1 MKKTF
6 KLSSLLVAGLLALTA
21 CSDDFEYTPAG
32 APNETSSMKFAEG
45 TAVSADLTME
55 DQSVSVTVVRAETDK
70 AETVNLIATGLHK
83 ECFEIPTSVSFE
95 EGESRAKVTIGFK
108 ENMELFKKYQ
118 LTLQL
123 QCNEYD
129 PNSKNFITINISK
142 TDYKTVC
149 NGVYNAWLFDGSWNS
164 TLQYSEIQDDY
175 RIGDWISSG
184 YYLNFKW
191 NRETNEITTA
201 ASYPTGYKHSQYGD
215 VTANLIPIDAQG
227 HTAVFDEE
235 ENTIYFGIKYTV
247 SAGSFGANFDT
258 FQITRWLE

>member
-83 ECFEIPTSVSFE
+83 ECFEIPTSVRFE
-95 EGESRAKVTIGFK
+95 EGESRAQVTIGFK

-129 PNSKNFITINISK
+129 PNSKNFITINISR
-142 TDYKTVC
+142 TDYKKVC
-149 NGVYNAWLFDGSWNS
+149 DGVYTTWLFGSWNS
-164 TLQYSEIQDDY
+164 FLQYSEIQDDY
-175 RIGDWISSG
+175 RIGDWIMSG

-201 ASYPTGYKHSQYGD
+201 ASYPTGYNHPDYGAI
-215 VTANLIPIDAQG
+215 TANLIPIDG
-227 HTAVFDEE
+227 HIAVFDKE
-235 ENTIYFGIKYTV
+235 ENTIRFGVQYVV
-247 SAGSFGANFDT
+247 SAGAFKPNVDT

>member
-32 APNETSSMKFAEG
+32 APNETSSMKFAKG

-123 QCNEYD
+123 QCNEYN
-129 PNSKNFITINISK
+129 PNSQNFITINISK

-149 NGVYNAWLFDGSWNS
+149 NGVYTAWLFDGSWNS

-175 RIGDWISSG
+175 RIGNWISSG

-201 ASYPTGYKHSQYGD
+201 ASYPTGYNHSQYGD
-215 VTANLIPIDAQG
+215 VTAKLIPMDAAG

-235 ENTIYFGIKYTV
+235 KNTIYFGVQYVV
-247 SAGSFGANFDT
+247 SAGSFGANLDS
-258 FQITRWLE
+258 FQITHWLE

>member
-83 ECFEIPTSVSFE
+83 ECFEIPTSVRFE
-95 EGESRAKVTIGFK
+95 EGEPRAQVTIGFK
-108 ENMELFKKYQ
+108 ENMELFKQYQ

-123 QCNEYD
+123 QCNEYK
-129 PNSKNFITINISK
+129 PNSENFITINISK
-142 TDYKTVC
+142 TDYKKVC
-149 NGVYNAWLFDGSWNS
+149 DGVCSIWLFGSWNS
-164 TLQYSEIQDDY
+164 FLQYSEIQDDY
-175 RIGDWISSG
+175 RIGDWIVSG

-191 NRETNEITTA
+191 NRVTNEITTA
-201 ASYPTGYKHSQYGD
+201 ASYPTGYNHPDHGAI
-215 VTANLIPIDAQG
+215 TANLIPIDAAG
-227 HTAVFDEE
+227 HTAVFDKE
-235 ENTIYFGIKYTV
+235 ENTIYFGVQYVV
-247 SAGSFGANFDT
+247 SAGAFKPNVDT
-258 FQITRWLE
+258 FQITHWLE